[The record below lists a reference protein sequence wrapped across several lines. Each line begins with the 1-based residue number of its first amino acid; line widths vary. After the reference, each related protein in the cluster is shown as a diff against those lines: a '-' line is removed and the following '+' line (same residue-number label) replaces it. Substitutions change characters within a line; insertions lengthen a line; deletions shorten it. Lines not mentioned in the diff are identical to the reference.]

1 MYHTPIQ
8 KRVLTVED
16 ISCFGKCS
24 TTVALPI
31 LSAMGHE
38 TVILPTAVLSTHTGG
53 FTGYTVRDLTDDIR
67 PISEH
72 WKKTGIGF
80 DCIYTGYLCKGR
92 QVSLV
97 SEMIDRVSDENTL
110 LVVDPAMADN
120 GKFYWGFDADHA
132 ADMMKLSKKSAI
144 ATPNVTEACFMLGE
158 EYPENGYDRAY
169 IDGLI
174 ERLVKAGCRSLVLTS
189 VHCGGKY
196 GVVGYDADE
205 NRVFSYFHERID
217 APIHG
222 TGDVFT
228 SVMVGYVLSGKPLE
242 ESARLAADYVRE
254 TVKVTYPYLAEHPY
268 GLLFEKTIGRLIPKD
283 GE

>member
-1 MYHTPIQ
+1 MYHTPVQ

-16 ISCFGKCS
+16 VSCFGKCS

-38 TVILPTAVLSTHTGG
+38 TVILPTAILSTHTGG
-53 FTGYTVRDLTDDIR
+53 FTGYTVRDLTDDIQ

-92 QVSLV
+92 QVALV
-97 SEMIDRVSDENTL
+97 SELIDRVSDENTL

-120 GKFYWGFDADHA
+120 GKFYWGFDPDHA
-132 ADMMKLSKKSAI
+132 ADMLKLCKKSAV

-158 EYPENGYDRAY
+158 EFPANGYDRAY

-174 ERLVKAGCRSLVLTS
+174 GRLTTAGCRSVVLTS
-189 VHCGGKY
+189 VNCDGKY
-196 GVVGYDADE
+196 GVVGYDADKKE
-205 NRVFSYFHERID
+205 IFSYFHERID

-228 SVMVGYVLSGKPLE
+228 SVMVGHILSGKPLE
-242 ESARLAADYVRE
+242 TASRLAADYVRE
-254 TVKVTYPYLAEHPY
+254 TVKVTFPYLSEHPY
-268 GLLFEKTIGRLIPKD
+268 GLLFEKTIGKLIPKD

>member
-53 FTGYTVRDLTDDIR
+53 FTGYTVRDLTDDIQ

-92 QVSLV
+92 QVALV
-97 SEMIDRVSDENTL
+97 SELIDRVSDENTL

-120 GKFYWGFDADHA
+120 GKFYWGFDSDHA
-132 ADMMKLSKKSAI
+132 ADMMKLSVKSAV

-158 EYPENGYDRAY
+158 EYPESGYDRAF

-174 ERLVKAGCRSLVLTS
+174 ERLVKAGCKSVVLTS
-189 VHCGGKY
+189 VKCGDEY
-196 GVVGYDADE
+196 GIVGYDAKKKKT
-205 NRVFSYFHERID
+205 FSYFHERID

-228 SVMVGYVLSGKPLE
+228 SVMVGYILSGKPLE
-242 ESARLAADYVRE
+242 EAARLAADYVRE

-268 GLLFEKTIGRLIPKD
+268 GLLFEKTIRKLIKKD

>member
-1 MYHTPIQ
+1 MYRTPIQ

-53 FTGYTVRDLTDDIR
+53 FSGYTVRDLTDDIA

-72 WKKTGIGF
+72 WKKTGIPF

-97 SEMIDRVSDENTL
+97 LDLIDRISDDSTL

-132 ADMMKLSKKSAI
+132 ADMMKLCKRSAV

-158 EYPENGYDRAY
+158 EYPAGGYDLAF

-174 ERLVKAGCRSLVLTS
+174 DRLVAAGCKSVVLTS
-189 VHCGGKY
+189 VFADGKY
-196 GVVGYDADE
+196 GIVGYDAKKGE
-205 NRVFSYFHERID
+205 KFSYFHERID

-222 TGDVFT
+222 TGDIFT
-228 SVMVGYVLSGKPLE
+228 SVMVGRILSDAPL
-242 ESARLAADYVRE
+242 ADAAKFAADYVRE
-254 TVKVTYPYLAEHPY
+254 TVRYTYPYLSEHPY
-268 GLLFEKTIGRLIPKD
+268 GLMFEKTLGDLIPKD
-283 GE
+283 

>member
-1 MYHTPIQ
+1 MYRTPIQ

-53 FTGYTVRDLTDDIR
+53 FTGYTVRDLTDDIQ

-97 SEMIDRVSDENTL
+97 SDLIDRVSDENTL

-120 GKFYWGFDADHA
+120 GKFYWGFDSDHA
-132 ADMMKLSKKSAI
+132 ADMMRLCKKSAV

-158 EYPENGYDRAY
+158 EFPENGYDRAY
-169 IDGLI
+169 VDALI
-174 ERLVKAGCRSLVLTS
+174 LRLVSAGCRSVVLTS
-189 VHCGGKY
+189 VNCDGKY
-196 GVVGYDADE
+196 GIVGYDAD
-205 NRVFSYFHERID
+205 RKAIFSYFHEKID

-228 SVMVGYVLSGKPLE
+228 SVMVGHVLSGKPLE
-242 ESARLAADYVRE
+242 EAARLAADYVRE
-254 TVKVTYPYLAEHPY
+254 TVRVTYPYLSEHPY
-268 GLLFEKTIGRLIPKD
+268 GLLFEKTLGRLIPGD

>member
-53 FTGYTVRDLTDDIR
+53 FTGYTVRDLTDDIQ

-97 SEMIDRVSDENTL
+97 SELIDRVADEGTL

-120 GKFYWGFDADHA
+120 GKFYWGFDSDHA
-132 ADMMKLSKKSAI
+132 ADMMGLCKKSAV

-158 EYPENGYDRAY
+158 EYPASGYDRAF

-174 ERLVKAGCRSLVLTS
+174 GRLVKAGCRSVVLTS
-189 VHCGGKY
+189 VRCGDEY
-196 GVVGYDADE
+196 GIVGYDAE
-205 NRVFSYFHERID
+205 KGKTFSYFHERID

-228 SVMVGYVLSGKPLE
+228 SVMVGYILSGKPLE
-242 ESARLAADYVRE
+242 TAARLAADYVRE
-254 TVKVTYPYLAEHPY
+254 TVQVTYPYLAEHPY
-268 GLLFEKTIGRLIPKD
+268 GLLFEKTIGKLIPKD

>member
-53 FTGYTVRDLTDDIR
+53 FTGYTVRDLTDDIA

-97 SEMIDRVSDENTL
+97 SELIDRLSDENTL

-120 GKFYWGFDADHA
+120 GKFYWGFDAAHA
-132 ADMMKLSKKSAI
+132 ADMMKLCQKSAV

-169 IDGLI
+169 IDALI
-174 ERLVKAGCRSLVLTS
+174 RRLVDAGCKSVVLTS
-189 VHCGGKY
+189 VACGGEY
-196 GVVGYDADE
+196 GVVGYDAAE
-205 NRVFSYFHERID
+205 NKIFSYFHERID

-228 SVMVGYVLSGKPLE
+228 SVMVGHILSGKTLE
-242 ESARLAADYVRE
+242 TASRLAADYVRE
-254 TVKVTYPYLAEHPY
+254 TVRVTYPYLSEHPY
-268 GLLFEKTIGRLIPKD
+268 GLLFEKTLGRLVPKD